1 MIVPMVLAGGEST
14 RMGTPKALLPDGEG
28 RLFVTRL
35 VHTFSTAGFREVA
48 VVTGRAHGE
57 IVRAIAQDPPPG
69 VSIIVARNH
78 DPSRGQLSSLVT
90 GLDVAARPG
99 VRAVLMT
106 LVDVPFVSAAT
117 VGAVVSAYEAT
128 RAPIVRPA
136 RGIEHGHPVLFDRS
150 LFGELR
156 GADPARGAKAVV
168 HAHSAQMVNVAI
180 DDPGAFLDID
190 TRDEYQKLVLRR

>member
-1 MIVPMVLAGGEST
+1 MVLAGGDST

-28 RLFVTRL
+28 RVFVTRL
-35 VHTFSTAGFREVA
+35 VHTFSAAGFREVA
-48 VVTGRAHGE
+48 VVTGRAHAE

-69 VSIIVARNH
+69 VSIIVARNP
-78 DPSRGQLSSLVT
+78 DPSRGQLSSLLT
-90 GLDVAARPG
+90 GLDVAARHG

-117 VGAVVSAYEAT
+117 VSVVVSEYEAR
-128 RAPIVRPA
+128 RALIVRPA

-150 LFGELR
+150 LFEELR
-156 GADPARGAKAVV
+156 RADPARGAKTVV
-168 HAHSAQMVNVAI
+168 HAHSAEIVNLEI

-190 TRDEYQKLVLRR
+190 TRDEYQKLVLGR